1 MRRFNLL
8 LLAASS
14 VVWAVAAQAATRPH
28 YGGTL
33 RVAMREAP
41 QAADPAN
48 LVQIGAANISRL
60 IFDTLVVL
68 GERGQPQASLA
79 TEWHAEPG
87 DQRWRFSLRGG
98 VSFSDG
104 AAMNAAAVA
113 ASLRAANPEWKVIA
127 TGDTLIVET
136 DVPHPDM
143 PAELALAKNAIAQG
157 GGHQPSGTGPFTV
170 AQWLPGKHV
179 TLTANDQYWG
189 GGPFLDAID
198 VDFGKNDREQLTEF
212 DLGRIDIA
220 EVAPENIRRARADGR
235 SVATSSPSELLALVF
250 SAAPRSEEE
259 THARN
264 ALALS
269 IDAAAINNVVLQGG
283 GEPAGALLPNWL
295 SGYAF
300 VFSQQTNPDRARQER
315 ALAKQ
320 SASFVLEYNALDSVA
335 HTIAERILLN
345 ARDAG
350 IALQLTTSGRSD
362 MTLTRI
368 PIASANGAIALVEL
382 AKALQLSPPKLA
394 GDSASELYSAEKA
407 LLQSRQVIPLIHLR
421 EGAAVRPAV
430 RNFAVRPDGSWQ
442 MQNVWLA
449 EKP

>member
-28 YGGTL
+28 YGGIL

-48 LVQIGAANISRL
+48 LVQGGASNISRL

-68 GERGQPQASLA
+68 DDRGQPQPSLA
-79 TEWHAEPG
+79 AEWQAEPG
-87 DQRWRFSLRGG
+87 DLRWRFSLRGG

-104 AAMNAAAVA
+104 AAMNAAAAA
-113 ASLRAANPEWKVIA
+113 ASLRAANAEWKVVA
-127 TGDTLIVET
+127 TGDTVIVET
-136 DVPHPDM
+136 DVPHPAM
-143 PAELALAKNAIAQG
+143 PAELALAKNAIAHG
-157 GGHQPSGTGPFTV
+157 GGQQPSGTGPFTV
-170 AQWLPGKHV
+170 SQWLPGKHM
-179 TLTANDQYWG
+179 TLIANDPYWG
-189 GGPFLDAID
+189 GGPFLDAIE
-198 VDFGKNDREQLTEF
+198 VDFGKNDREQLTAL

-235 SVATSSPSELLALVF
+235 SVASSNPSELLALVF
-250 SAAPRSEEE
+250 AAAPRSEEE
-259 THARN
+259 SHARN
-264 ALALS
+264 ALAAS
-269 IDAAAINNVVLQGG
+269 IDASAINNVVLQGG
-283 GEPAGALLPNWL
+283 GNPAGALLPNWL

-300 VFSQQTNPDRARQER
+300 VFSPQTNPDRARQER

-320 SASFVLEYNALDSVA
+320 SASFVLGYNALDPVA

-362 MTLTRI
+362 MKLTRI
-368 PIASANGAIALVEL
+368 PIASANAATALAEL
-382 AKALQLSPPKLA
+382 AKALQLPQPKWA
-394 GDSASELYSAEKA
+394 GHTAGEIYSAEKA
-407 LLQSRQVIPLIHLR
+407 LLQSRQVIPLIHVR
-421 EGAAVRPAV
+421 EGATVLPAV
-430 RNFAVRPDGSWQ
+430 RNFTVRPDGSWQ